1 MSRIFTKN
9 DIPDIIDSFN
19 KHIKKIVKILDVVIV
34 NNVAYDTLRRRLNI
48 VINESP
54 IFLLQNGG
62 YEIYN
67 KRDFIIN
74 NNLGKL
80 FEKDIAYYSNEI
92 DISDDLKNSV
102 DEKEMDK
109 LFSIMKKCWD
119 EFSDKEKKY
128 INKIFKTLLSE
139 YSKYKSIK

>member
-109 LFSIMKKCWD
+109 LFSIMKKCWG